1 VALAARVSTAGGRPR
16 YRLDEAILAP
26 VRLPVMA
33 ALANAERMDFR
44 LLRDL
49 VEVSDSLLSK
59 QMSFLEEAGYVEVI
73 KGYHGKRPRTRV
85 KALRGVLQQPG
96 PTGPRRRRGPI
107 RVRCTGRRG
116 S

>member
-1 VALAARVSTAGGRPR
+1 MMAGSHPR
-16 YRLDEAILAP
+16 YRLDEAIYTP
-26 VRLPVMA
+26 VRLSTMA

-59 QMSFLEEAGYVEVI
+59 HMSLLEEAGYVEVV
-73 KGYHGKRPRTRV
+73 KGYQGKRPRTWYSLTDAGRGAFDSYLA
-85 KALRGVLQQPG
+85 ALHEIVDTNGRPAG
-96 PTGPRRRRGPI
+96 PPPE
-107 RVRCTGRRG
+107 